1 MEDNTISMLT
11 DMLNTLQQ
19 QKEAKKKYMQQQRE
33 ELSQKFSEVNEKY
46 AKIKQIISQAAS
58 EEDEMKTII
67 EQIQN
72 TTNTTF
78 DNNM

>member
-1 MEDNTISMLT
+1 MLT